1 MTSLGF
7 WVRPDSAALAVQLE
21 GMATPM
27 RLPSSS
33 SKMSLF
39 SLVKVAVSRLVNQP
53 LEMVSLAVV
62 DDGTLYLVEYLSEL
76 VVLYSL

>member
-1 MTSLGF
+1 M
-7 WVRPDSAALAVQLE
+7 
-21 GMATPM
+21 
-27 RLPSSS
+27 
-33 SKMSLF
+33 
-39 SLVKVAVSRLVNQP
+39 KVAVSRLVNQP